1 MQITY
6 EEYQR
11 QTGYGV
17 SRSRRRPG
25 SRKKKPMDQRELRRL
40 GQLGISLA
48 LFLAVFLGRGIFPD
62 QMVQLGEQLRY
73 NMDFSSAFSELG
85 QAVSTGTSVSEAV
98 GDWCVAVFA
107 GTRLETSV
115 SLTKPESWVEREVQ
129 TLAPVAPERWLAA
142 LSPQVAEPVF
152 YTFPIEHRTVILDT
166 PAEPEP
172 APVPEREP
180 YTGPALP
187 ENVTM
192 DYVSLGLGETVTPV
206 MGVLS
211 SGFGYREHPLTGGEK
226 FHYGVDLAV
235 EKGTEVRAFAGGVVD
250 FIGQS
255 DAYGNYIQLRHANGV
270 TSFYAHCSELLLAKG
285 TPVSAGDVI
294 ALSGDTGDVTGPHLH
309 FELKVDDIRLNP
321 EDHIDIPS

>member
-11 QTGYGV
+11 QTG

-25 SRKKKPMDQRELRRL
+25 SRKKQPLAQRELRRL
-40 GQLGISLA
+40 GQLGVSLA

-62 QMVQLGEQLRY
+62 QTARLGEQLRQD
-73 NMDFSSAFSELG
+73 MDFSAAFSALG
-85 QAVSTGTSVSEAV
+85 QAVSEGTSVSEAV

-107 GTRLETSV
+107 GTGLEV
-115 SLTKPESWVEREVQ
+115 SSAPPDSWADRAVQ
-129 TLAPVAPERWLAA
+129 TLEPVAPERRAA
-142 LSPQVAEPVF
+142 ELGLTPQTAPVF
-152 YTFPIEHRTVILDT
+152 YTFPIEHRTVLLDP

-172 APVPEREP
+172 EPEPVPEKEP

-187 ENVTM
+187 ENTTM
-192 DYVSLGLGETVTPV
+192 DYVPLWLDETVTPV

-235 EKGTEVRAFAGGVVD
+235 GKGTEIKAFADGVVD

-255 DAYGNYIQLRHANGV
+255 DAYGNYMQLRHANGV
-270 TSFYAHCSELLLAKG
+270 TSFYAHCSELLLPKG
-285 TPVSAGDVI
+285 TQVSAGDVI

-309 FELKVDDIRLNP
+309 FELKVDDVRLNP
-321 EDHIDIPS
+321 EDHIDVQS

>member
-11 QTGYGV
+11 QTGI
-17 SRSRRRPG
+17 RSRKRL
-25 SRKKKPMDQRELRRL
+25 RKKQPLAQRELRRL
-40 GQLGISLA
+40 GQLGISLV
-48 LFLAVFLGRGIFPD
+48 LFLAVFLGRGIFPG
-62 QMVQLGEQLRY
+62 QVALLGEQLRQD
-73 NMDFSSAFSELG
+73 MDFSAAFAELG
-85 QAVSTGTSVSEAV
+85 RAVSTGATVSEAV

-107 GTRLETSV
+107 GTELETEV
-115 SLTKPESWVEREVQ
+115 SSTPPENWADRSVQ
-129 TLAPVAPERWLAA
+129 TLEPVSPERWAARLA
-142 LSPQVAEPVF
+142 PQAAEPVF
-152 YTFPIEHRTVILDT
+152 YTFPIEHRTVVLDP

-172 APVPEREP
+172 SPEPVPEREP
-180 YTGPALP
+180 YAGPSLP
-187 ENVTM
+187 ENTTM
-192 DYVSLGLGETVTPV
+192 DYVPLYLGETVTPV

-235 EKGTEVRAFAGGVVD
+235 EKGTEIKAFAGGVVD

-270 TSFYAHCSELLLAKG
+270 TSFYAHCSELLLSKG
-285 TPVSAGDVI
+285 AQVSAGDVI

-309 FELKVDDIRLNP
+309 FELKVDDVRLNP
-321 EDHIDIPS
+321 EDHIDVQD